1 MAAVDAGP
9 RPRHVRDAEIVKVP
23 FLTVLE
29 GCSARRDERRVA
41 SHTSE

>member
-1 MAAVDAGP
+1 MS
-9 RPRHVRDAEIVKVP
+9 KVP

-41 SHTSE
+41 GHTSEE